1 MGENAVI
8 GATGLTIID
17 KTWPRQVTAL
27 NVTCR
32 TTDANFGDTVSMY
45 ALFSDQGYGE
55 GVIGALQQDAPTG
68 ATGIT
73 VSSLLANSLYPGE
86 YLYLA
91 SNSLGEIMSI
101 DPSTNTI
108 YCQIPTQTLYP
119 AGTPISWRRYFIG
132 PDFVLR
138 QPILIYSDKA
148 KLEELVFDLVSLSEL
163 NTQEL
168 VWLKHCIISFSIYI
182 KFFCKKN
189 YLKLS
194 NNFLNVA
201 LSEL

>member
-1 MGENAVI
+1 VI

-68 ATGIT
+68 STGIA

-132 PDFVLR
+132 PDFVLGPADTYIFGQGKIGGASIR
-138 QPILIYSDKA
+138 PGIIVRVEYPGTGVA
-148 KLEELVFDLVSLSEL
+148 KTLYY
-163 NTQEL
+163 
-168 VWLKHCIISFSIYI
+168 IIQ
-182 KFFCKKN
+182 
-189 YLKLS
+189 YLY
-194 NNFLNVA
+194 
-201 LSEL
+201 